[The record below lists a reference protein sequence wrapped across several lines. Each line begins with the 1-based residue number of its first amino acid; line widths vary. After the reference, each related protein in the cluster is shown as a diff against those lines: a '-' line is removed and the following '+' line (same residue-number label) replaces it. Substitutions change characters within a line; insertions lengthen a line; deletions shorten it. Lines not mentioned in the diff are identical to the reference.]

1 MPGKLTKKGN
11 FRMAALLEDRVVL
24 ITGASSGIGRE
35 SAKVMAG
42 HGAKIVAVARREAE
56 IAETVQQIEAAGGTA
71 TYVVTDVTDGGQVER
86 AVQHAVS
93 TYGGLNAA
101 FNNAGVLEKRE
112 SLHEVEDDHFDEIID
127 VNLKGVFLCMK
138 YEIGHMLENGG
149 GAIVNI
155 SSYTGLRG
163 HPKHAIYSTTK
174 HGVLGLTKSAAIGYA
189 RKGIRINVVCPGV
202 IDTVMMHGMDNNDPE
217 VRTKLEHWVPLG
229 RYGEP
234 REVGDLV
241 AFLCSDAASYITG
254 QVISVDGGVT
264 A

>member
-1 MPGKLTKKGN
+1 
-11 FRMAALLEDRVVL
+11 MAALLEDRVVL
-24 ITGASSGIGRE
+24 VTGASSGIGRE

-42 HGAKIVAVARREAE
+42 HGARIVAAARRESE

-71 TYVVTDVTDGGQVER
+71 TYVVTDVTDASQVER

-101 FNNAGVLEKRE
+101 FNNAGVLEQRE
-112 SLHEVEDDHFDEIID
+112 SLHEVEDDHFDHIIN

-138 YEIGHMLENGG
+138 YEIGHMLEHGG
-149 GAIVNI
+149 GAIVND

-163 HPKHAIYSTTK
+163 HPKHTIYSSTK
-174 HGVLGLTKSAAIGYA
+174 HGVLGLTKSAAIDYA
-189 RKGIRINVVCPGV
+189 RKGIRINALCPGV
-202 IDTVMMHGMDNNDPE
+202 IDTEMMHVMDNNDPAD
-217 VRTKLEHWVPLG
+217 RAKLERWVPLG

>member
-1 MPGKLTKKGN
+1 
-11 FRMAALLEDRVVL
+11 MAALLEDRVVL
-24 ITGASSGIGRE
+24 VTGASSGIGRE

-42 HGAKIVAVARREAE
+42 HGAKIVAAARREAE
-56 IAETVQQIEAAGGTA
+56 IAETVRQIEAAGGAA
-71 TYVVTDVTDGGQVER
+71 TYIVTDVTDGAQVGR
-86 AVQHAVS
+86 AVQHGVAK
-93 TYGGLNAA
+93 YGGLHAA
-101 FNNAGVLEKRE
+101 FNNAGMLEKRE
-112 SLHEVEDDHFDEIID
+112 SLHEVEDDHFDQVVD

-149 GAIVNI
+149 GAIVND

-163 HPKHAIYSTTK
+163 HPKHTIYSATK
-174 HGVLGLTKSAAIGYA
+174 HGVLALTKSASIGYA
-189 RKGIRINVVCPGV
+189 RKGIRINAVCPGV
-202 IDTVMMHGMDNNDPE
+202 IDTEMMHGLDNNNPDDRAVME
-217 VRTKLEHWVPLG
+217 RWVPLG

-254 QVISVDGGVT
+254 QAISIDGGVT

>member
-1 MPGKLTKKGN
+1 
-11 FRMAALLEDRVVL
+11 MADLLEERVVL
-24 ITGASSGIGRE
+24 VTGASSGIGRE

-42 HGAKIVAVARREAE
+42 HGARIVAAARRESE
-56 IAETVQQIEAAGGTA
+56 IAETVRQIEAAGGTA
-71 TYVVTDVTDGGQVER
+71 TYVATDVTVAAQVER
-86 AVQHAVS
+86 AVQHAIAK
-93 TYGGLNAA
+93 YGGLNAA

-112 SLHEVEDDHFDEIID
+112 SLHEVEDDYFDHIIN

-138 YEIGHMLENGG
+138 YEIGHMLEHGG
-149 GAIVNI
+149 GAIVNV

-163 HPKHAIYSTTK
+163 HPKHTIYSTTK
-174 HGVLGLTKSAAIGYA
+174 HGVLGLSKSAAINYA
-189 RKGIRINVVCPGV
+189 RKDIRINVVCPGV
-202 IDTVMMHGMDNNDPE
+202 VETEMMRGMDNNDPE
-217 VRTKLEHWVPLG
+217 VRAKLERWVPLG